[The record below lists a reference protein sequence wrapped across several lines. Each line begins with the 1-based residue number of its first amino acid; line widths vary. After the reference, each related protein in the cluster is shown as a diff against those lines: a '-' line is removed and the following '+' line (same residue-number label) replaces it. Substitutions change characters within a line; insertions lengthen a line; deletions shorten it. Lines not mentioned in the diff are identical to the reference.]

1 MWSLRRQR
9 GWIVPCLAA
18 ALVWA
23 QWLTAAYACPQL
35 RGAAVDGERWAA
47 LVDTA
52 AALSVPPSAP
62 LSALPSAD
70 PAPLHEAAPPQALAY
85 CAEHGPAAMDPEQP
99 QLCKAHCQA
108 GQQTVN
114 SQAGAVDAPPL
125 VLAASALVGLVAA
138 LEPGLRPAGRAES
151 RAAGPPR
158 GAPPLYLSLLV
169 LRN

>member
-1 MWSLRRQR
+1 MWALRHQR
-9 GWIVPCLAA
+9 GWIVSCLAA
-18 ALVWA
+18 ALLWA

-35 RGAAVDGERWAA
+35 RGAGVDGEPWAGS
-47 LVDTA
+47 VETA
-52 AALSVPPSAP
+52 AALSTVPSA
-62 LSALPSAD
+62 LSGP
-70 PAPLHEAAPPQALAY
+70 PPQAALAEPPLAH

-125 VLAASALVGLVAA
+125 VLAASALVGLIAA
-138 LEPGLRPAGRAES
+138 FEPGLPPAGWAEAC
-151 RAAGPPR
+151 AAGPPR
-158 GAPPLYLSLLV
+158 GTLPLYLSLLV